1 MAGAGLRPLKGA
13 GSGVISSTL
22 KGWSSWIGMFSPL
35 KGWLK
40 NWISYAHAR
49 FN

>member
-1 MAGAGLRPLKGA
+1 VIVLGGVGLRPLEA
-13 GSGVISSTL
+13 GVVDLVI
-22 KGWSSWIGMFSPL
+22 FSPL

-40 NWISYAHAR
+40 NWSSYAHAR